1 MPVRRRRLFTV
12 IPLLAGAGAHAQ
24 SGPRMA
30 RVAGERA
37 KVQVGAGT
45 QGGVTTGSSGPQKSG
60 DQEGSAAGSVSSTQP
75 GGGGAGSTSGGGA
88 SSGGA
93 GGTGGDKAPR
103 GGAR

>member
-30 RVAGERA
+30 RVTGERA

-75 GGGGAGSTSGGGA
+75 GGGGA